1 MKISTGVLK
10 FTFEDEN
17 NHTFASFRF
26 NPADPNVAQ
35 RCQEV
40 AAYFE
45 GQKDRKYGTID
56 DIVSYDRELTEKIS
70 YLLGY
75 DVKDELFGEISA
87 TTILPSGD
95 LFATVALDAIVDAA
109 KPEIEKRKAA
119 MSDAAKKYLERYEAK
134 YGKK

>member
-1 MKISTGVLK
+1 MKICTGLLK
-10 FTFEDEN
+10 FTFEDETG
-17 NHTFASFRF
+17 HTFASFRF

-40 AAYFE
+40 AAYFD
-45 GQKDRKYGTID
+45 GQKGRKYDTID
-56 DIVSYDRELTEKIS
+56 DIVGYDRELTEKIS

-75 DVKDELFGEISA
+75 DAAHDLFGEISA

-119 MSDAAKKYLERYEAK
+119 MSAAAQKYLEKYEAK